1 MKQDYETAR
10 EKIIILEKGK
20 KGILRI
26 LFGRTTIVFF
36 LLLIQIFLLVLC
48 FGYLNRYSVYIFG
61 AYTVLGYIVVIY
73 ILNRRGEPAFQ
84 LTWIVIVMILPIFG
98 VLLYLF
104 VKTQIGTRLL
114 NRRIK
119 ELEKRTRDY
128 SRQDERV
135 YQQLKEENRGV
146 ANLGSYILK
155 RAGFPVYNNTTV
167 EYFPIGEEMLE
178 EMLKELEKAKN
189 FIFLEYF
196 IVEEGYMWGRILEV
210 LLRKVRE
217 GVEVRFMYDGL
228 CSLALLPYNYPKKIE
243 KLGIRCKMFSPI
255 KPALSTHQNNRDH
268 RKILVIDG
276 HTAFTGGINLADE
289 YINKKSRFGHWK
301 DTGIML
307 KGDGVRSFTLMFL
320 QMWNI
325 NEREED
331 YRKYLDVEL
340 PIFKEATGYVMPY
353 GDSPLDEEIV
363 GELVYMD
370 IINRAEEYVHIMTP
384 YLILDYELITALTFA
399 AKKGV
404 EVIIIM
410 PFIPDKRAAFALAK
424 TYYKELIEAG
434 VRIFQYIPGFVH
446 AKVFTSDGDKAVV
459 GTINLDF
466 RSLHLHFECAT
477 YLYKVKEIKKIEEDM
492 QDTLKKCK
500 EVTLTDCKNER
511 LQIKIIGS
519 ILRLFAPLM

>member
-1 MKQDYETAR
+1 
-10 EKIIILEKGK
+10 
-20 KGILRI
+20 
-26 LFGRTTIVFF
+26 
-36 LLLIQIFLLVLC
+36 
-48 FGYLNRYSVYIFG
+48 
-61 AYTVLGYIVVIY
+61 
-73 ILNRRGEPAFQ
+73 
-84 LTWIVIVMILPIFG
+84 
-98 VLLYLF
+98 
-104 VKTQIGTRLL
+104 
-114 NRRIK
+114 
-119 ELEKRTRDY
+119 
-128 SRQDERV
+128 
-135 YQQLKEENRGV
+135 
-146 ANLGSYILK
+146 
-155 RAGFPVYNNTTV
+155 
-167 EYFPIGEEMLE
+167 MLE
-178 EMLKELEKAKN
+178 AMLKELEKANN

-210 LLRKVRE
+210 LLRKVKE

-228 CSLALLPYNYPKKIE
+228 CSLAILPYNYPKKIE

-276 HTAFTGGINLADE
+276 HTAFTGGMNLADE
-289 YINKKSRFGHWK
+289 YINKKIRFGHWK

-325 NEREED
+325 NEKEED
-331 YRKYLDVEL
+331 YSKYLDVEL
-340 PIFKEATGYVMPY
+340 PIYKEASGYVMPY

-410 PFIPDKRAAFALAK
+410 PFIPDKRAAFILAK

-434 VRIFQYIPGFVH
+434 VRIFQYIPGFIH

-477 YLYKVKEIKKIEEDM
+477 YLYKVEEIKKIEEDM
-492 QDTLKKCK
+492 EETLKKCK
-500 EVTLTDCKNER
+500 EVTLADCKNEK
-511 LQIKIIGS
+511 LPIKIVGS